1 MYAGYSNV
9 RQQNILPNSHKQEKE
24 SDRRKRCIVVYCEC
38 IIYLS
43 VITRFVSIWSDF
55 TPRFI
60 FRIIMMT
67 ELIIC
72 ARLYHIQQLYRA
84 PTVQTFVLC
93 WEFISELKGQCYH
106 YRVLFFL
113 SAPMRIWASV
123 SLHPRGSPVKQ
134 YPSLKACL
142 DPTQGLPKVLKYYFE
157 NRIFKVEVLWQ
168 SKTGFS
174 FLIVW
179 PGLLLLRQKSLEA
192 DVVRVAVDWG
202 FVGAGLN
209 LLWFLWCERVGST
222 VPDVNLQL
230 QQYLEWAL
238 ELHLAV
244 ETKPQLR
251 KQLTKEA

>member
-1 MYAGYSNV
+1 M
-9 RQQNILPNSHKQEKE
+9 
-24 SDRRKRCIVVYCEC
+24 CT
-38 IIYLS
+38 S
-43 VITRFVSIWSDF
+43 V
-55 TPRFI
+55 
-60 FRIIMMT
+60 
-67 ELIIC
+67 
-72 ARLYHIQQLYRA
+72 AHHIQQLYRA
-84 PTVQTFVLC
+84 PTVQTFVLR

-113 SAPMRIWASV
+113 CAPMRIWASV

-134 YPSLKACL
+134 YPSLKKPAWT
-142 DPTQGLPKVLKYYFE
+142 PPKDSQKSWSTILK
-157 NRIFKVEVLWQ
+157 KVEVLWH

-192 DVVRVAVDWG
+192 DIVRVAVDWG

-244 ETKPQLR
+244 ETKRQLR